1 MGACSPGRAGLRT
14 WTRADLPHRPHT
26 DSLTVPLI
34 STTPAPLSP
43 YPYQTPGPVPPQGL
57 CRAVPAE
64 PPRPSLLQGLL
75 SCFTQNLAQM
85 SPPLRGCHP
94 HLPGQPLPGRS
105 PSPCLLGF
113 PAAPPRC
120 RETRWAAPTGR
131 CCGIQSRATGGCQ
144 DAAGPSP
151 RGGASARGGGAAW
164 CRGWGRPSGTRS
176 NKMTREEA
184 DREPGAAPA
193 RSQLAGTTWLGLGP
207 ATQASD
213 RWSGGSEGRLHTPDS
228 GTGDPQAWPSG
239 PGQRGGTQ
247 AMPEIL
253 PG

>member
-1 MGACSPGRAGLRT
+1 MGACSPARAGLRT

-113 PAAPPRC
+113 PAAPPCC

-131 CCGIQSRATGGCQ
+131 CCGIRSRATGGCQ

-151 RGGASARGGGAAW
+151 RGGASARGGG
-164 CRGWGRPSGTRS
+164 P
-176 NKMTREEA
+176 
-184 DREPGAAPA
+184 PGAGDG
-193 RSQLAGTTWLGLGP
+193 AGPRGLG
-207 ATQASD
+207 AT
-213 RWSGGSEGRLHTPDS
+213 R
-228 GTGDPQAWPSG
+228 
-239 PGQRGGTQ
+239 
-247 AMPEIL
+247 
-253 PG
+253 